1 MAYLYTLLGLLL
13 YVLKNFIDT
22 KEEELPEGPF
32 KTSLAVASLITFVV
46 IVFCAIVTIVASL
59 WGISNLDLSN

>member
-13 YVLKNFIDT
+13 YAMKDFIDR

-32 KTSLAVASLITFVV
+32 KTSLAVASLIAFVV
-46 IVFCAIVTIVASL
+46 IVFCASVTLVASL
-59 WGISNLDLSN
+59 WGIANLDLSN